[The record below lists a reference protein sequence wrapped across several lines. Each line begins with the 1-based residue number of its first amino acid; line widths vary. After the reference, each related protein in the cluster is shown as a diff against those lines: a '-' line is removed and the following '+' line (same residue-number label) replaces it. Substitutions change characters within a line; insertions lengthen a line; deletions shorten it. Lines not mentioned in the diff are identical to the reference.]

1 MSVSGKIS
9 SLCIVGLIVGC
20 LWGRSAPVHAE
31 IKQPTVRIASLS
43 GEALVFFQGGSP
55 LPASKDMLLREGD
68 SIRTHAGATVL
79 LELSDGSEVIIS
91 ENTNL
96 SFAKLTIDP
105 QTGARIS
112 RLILLWG
119 KMRSLVSSGH
129 QVAGSSYT
137 IETPNA
143 FNDIQFSQPDSEVL
157 YDPGTSTTTVMPH
170 RFDVVVTNRVTNDT
184 VRIPEGF
191 IGIVQDRGIQKLA
204 RTIPFTTGSTEIDP
218 VAQYRLHSLAMILRE
233 FPDQVII
240 LEGHTDSVGSDK
252 TNRRLGQERAE
263 IVKSYLVQQY
273 GFEPERIKTFSYGAE
288 HPLVP
293 NDTEAGRARNRRVSV
308 SKDL

>member
-1 MSVSGKIS
+1 MPGRLNIFFLGILGVILG
-9 SLCIVGLIVGC
+9 GLGTRC
-20 LWGRSAPVHAE
+20 APVWAE
-31 IKQPTVRIASLS
+31 IQQPTAEILFLR

-55 LPASKDMLLREGD
+55 MPASVNMVLREGD
-68 SIRTHAGATVL
+68 TIRTHAGANL
-79 LELSDGSEVIIS
+79 ILQLSDGSELIIA
-91 ENTNL
+91 ENTNINI
-96 SFAKLTIDP
+96 AKLAEDP
-105 QTGARIS
+105 QTGARTS
-112 RLILLWG
+112 RLVLLWG
-119 KMRSLVSSGH
+119 KARSLVSAGH
-129 QVAGSSYT
+129 QAKGSSYT

-143 FNDIQFSQPDSEVL
+143 FTDIQFSQPDSEVL

-240 LEGHTDSVGSDK
+240 LEGHTDSKGSDK
-252 TNRRLGQERAE
+252 TNQRLGQKRAE
-263 IVKSYLVQQY
+263 IVKTYLVQHY
-273 GFEPERIKTFSYGAE
+273 GFEPDRIKTVSYGAE
-288 HPLVP
+288 QPLAP
-293 NDTEAGRARNRRVSV
+293 NDTEAGRARNRRVTV
-308 SKDL
+308 SRDL

>member
-1 MSVSGKIS
+1 MI
-9 SLCIVGLIVGC
+9 GLIVGY
-20 LWGRSAPVHAE
+20 LGGKPVPIYAE
-31 IKQPTVRIASLS
+31 IKQPTARIASFS
-43 GEALVFFQGGSP
+43 GEAMVFFQGGSP
-55 LPASKDMLLREGD
+55 MPASKDMLLREGD
-68 SIRTHAGATVL
+68 SIRTHAGTTVL
-79 LELSDGSEVIIS
+79 LELSDGSELIVS
-91 ENTNL
+91 ENTNI
-96 SFAKLTIDP
+96 SFAKLTADP

-119 KMRSLVSSGH
+119 KMRSLVSAGH
-129 QVAGSSYT
+129 QAKGSSYT

-143 FNDIQFSQPDSEVL
+143 FTDIQFSQPDSEVL

-252 TNRRLGQERAE
+252 TNQRLGQKRAE
-263 IVKSYLVQQY
+263 IVKTYLVQHY
-273 GFEPERIKTFSYGAE
+273 GFEPDRIKTVSYGAE
-288 HPLVP
+288 QPLAP
-293 NDTEAGRARNRRVSV
+293 NDKEAGRARNRRVTV
-308 SKDL
+308 SRDL